1 MDCVVGGSR
10 VLPVIW
16 VISSLHWRV
25 QNLGSSKLEQQAG
38 PLLPSPIT
46 GYDTACQHSPRPS
59 KSAVKSQTTQQPS
72 RIGSQ
77 WHFDEFVNETIA
89 KLSKLTHTHHYRR
102 LLTWQHTSVRGGITA
117 RYSINASSSNY
128 RKKCLLENFF
138 KNRSRRNFVADYI
151 FNNVLLWVYI
161 ELMIVFLWIE
171 SNWNE
176 KKREVKLWDL
186 KPEIL
191 WLIIGIFVSIATVS
205 F

>member
-186 KPEIL
+186 NPRSY
-191 WLIIGIFVSIATVS
+191 G
-205 F
+205 